1 MARNGFWYASGP
13 YRTDERIAGSA
24 FSKGDILAL
33 DSNSSLSR
41 LNPYAATTASQYA
54 IALAD
59 STDSIKGGKCVAM
72 QIQPTTRFHAR
83 LTAGQTP
90 TTGTES
96 GVSFA
101 TGLSGRYEVDGSSTT
116 NIVVVTNGHADV
128 DQSVISQCIVQF
140 KFADSELDFS

>member
-1 MARNGFWYASGP
+1 MAMNGFWYASGP

-24 FSKGDILAL
+24 FSKGDLLTL

-41 LNPYAATTASQYA
+41 LNPYAATTATQYA
-54 IALAD
+54 VALAD
-59 STDSIKGGKCVAM
+59 STDSIKDGLCAVM
-72 QIQPTTRFHAR
+72 QIQPTTRFWAR

-101 TGLSGRYEVDGSSTT
+101 TALSGRYEVDGSSTT
-116 NIVVVTNGHADV
+116 NIFVVTNGVAQV
-128 DQSVISQCIVQF
+128 DQSVISRVIGQF
-140 KFADSELDFS
+140 KYADSELDLS